1 VRILFHHVLLGEFV
15 SDPDSNWKRF
25 RRMPIKLR
33 ET

>member
-1 VRILFHHVLLGEFV
+1 LFRHLLFDEFV

-25 RRMPIKLR
+25 RMMTIKLR